1 MAWGYVAVGAGTLI
15 GGYLASQGAQ
25 SAADIQAQ
33 GGQAAIAGQE
43 RMLASQQA
51 IQQPYV
57 SAGQS
62 ALNQLLSGTLSGQYT
77 RPFQMGQLPQYQAPT
92 QGLQAFQPSG
102 QALPAFQQPAA
113 LPGFQPFNYQGSDA
127 QTFATKSA
135 LDAMRNQME
144 VGGQALSTNAITGAG
159 KLAGDIGAQYQQ
171 QAYNQWLA
179 SQGQQFQQA
188 LAGGQFGLAA
198 QGQQFG
204 QAATGRQLTAAEQA
218 QQFTQG
224 LAGQQLTAAQQA
236 QQFGQALTAEQQ
248 AQNIYQMN
256 LQNQLAPL
264 QYLTGIGQASA
275 AGQAANVGAAGSNI
289 ANLQT
294 QIANAQAAGQ
304 VGQASAMGGAVS
316 NIGQMYMLSNLL
328 GNKNPSTT
336 TNPFTTMQT
345 T

>member
-1 MAWGYVAVGAGTLI
+1 MAWGYVAVGAGSLI
-15 GGYLASQGAQ
+15 GGYLSSQGAQ
-25 SAADIQAQ
+25 SAADTQAQ
-33 GGQAAIAGQE
+33 AGQAAIAGQE

-51 IQQPYV
+51 IQAPFV
-57 SAGQS
+57 SAGEN
-62 ALNQLLSGTLSGQYT
+62 ALQQLLAGTQPGGRFAQQ
-77 RPFQMGQLPQYQAPT
+77 FQMGQLPQYQAPA
-92 QGLQAFQPSG
+92 QGLQTFQPQG
-102 QALPAFQQPAA
+102 QALPGFQQPGA

-127 QTFATKSA
+127 QTFATQTA

-144 VGGQALSTNAITGAG
+144 TGGQALSTNAIVGAG

-188 LAGGQFGLAA
+188 LAGGQLGLAA

-204 QAATGRQLTAAEQA
+204 QAMAGRQLTATEQAQQFAQGMAGRQLTAAE
-218 QQFTQG
+218 
-224 LAGQQLTAAQQA
+224 QA

-248 AQNIYQMN
+248 AQNVFQMN

-304 VGQASAMGGAVS
+304 VGQASALGGTIS
-316 NIGQMYMLSNLL
+316 NLGQMYMLSNLL
-328 GNKNPSTT
+328 GNKTT
-336 TNPFTTMQT
+336 A
-345 T
+345 